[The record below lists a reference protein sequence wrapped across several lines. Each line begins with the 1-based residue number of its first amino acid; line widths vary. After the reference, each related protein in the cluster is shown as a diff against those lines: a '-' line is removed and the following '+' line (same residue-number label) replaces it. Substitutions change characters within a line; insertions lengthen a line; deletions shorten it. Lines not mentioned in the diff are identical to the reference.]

1 MQDNIRFTVRY
12 SKSLKVRILLYRCE
26 SWTLLIQRGNSR
38 PCTSPLTHLHLTFA
52 LWVFFSPDHV
62 KTVWFALYLI
72 LGTTFIPRQCGG
84 RNKPK
89 IAWNVGLARKGLW
102 GNLPILY
109 SPQSESQVD
118 WNLVWAELSD
128 INLPFPQTSQTRIQS
143 TLRYTAT
150 KTEVHRVA
158 FLDARWPDG
167 IACIQIVYR
176 DIYIYMYR
184 YIESRRPI
192 ASHSLVILF
201 LWKPHIGLKEL

>member
-1 MQDNIRFTVRY
+1 MWIVDPADTERKLQAL
-12 SKSLKVRILLYRCE
+12 S
-26 SWTLLIQRGNSR
+26 
-38 PCTSPLTHLHLTFA
+38 LTHLHLTFA

-102 GNLPILY
+102 GNLPILLY

-128 INLPFPQTSQTRIQS
+128 INLPFPQTSQTRIPWDTRQQR
-143 TLRYTAT
+143 L
-150 KTEVHRVA
+150 KFIV
-158 FLDARWPDG
+158 FLDARGPD
-167 IACIQIVYR
+167 
-176 DIYIYMYR
+176 
-184 YIESRRPI
+184 
-192 ASHSLVILF
+192 ASHSSVILF